1 MIDPLGGEEPEV
13 AAAADRFVVLT
24 GASGGGKS
32 TLLAELA
39 RRGFQTVPEPGRR
52 IVEQERASGGS
63 ALPWIDLAAFA
74 RRAIGMAI
82 TDRRAAAETFD
93 RTKPGWIFFDRGL
106 VDAAAALQ
114 HATGERALDE
124 FGRRHRY
131 HRHVF
136 LAPPWPEIYGTDA
149 DRRHGLDAALAEYE
163 RLAACYPALGYEI
176 VLLPKVSVAERADFI
191 LERLGRPD

>member
-1 MIDPLGGEEPEV
+1 MTDPLGDEGSEV

-39 RRGFQTVPEPGRR
+39 RRGFPTVAEPGRR
-52 IVEQERASGGS
+52 IVERERAAGGS

-82 TDRRAAAETFD
+82 EDRRAAAG
-93 RTKPGWIFFDRGL
+93 KPGWIFFDRGL

-114 HATGERALDE
+114 HATGEPAL
-124 FGRRHRY
+124 GALYRRHRY
-131 HRHVF
+131 HRRVF
-136 LAPPWPEIYGTDA
+136 VAPPWPEIYGTDA
-149 DRRHGLDAALAEYE
+149 DRRHGFDAAVAESE
-163 RLAACYPALGYEI
+163 RLAACYPALGYET
-176 VLLPKVSVAERADFI
+176 VPLPKSSVAARADFI
-191 LERLGRPD
+191 LKRLGQPD